1 MDAEIRAAVLG
12 DLGGDS
18 PVEAATLAGYR
29 RVILRRRRYPAIV
42 AERSSSVEGLVSG
55 DLDQRAAALLDAFET
70 EEYDR
75 VRCTVSLADGK
86 TVQAWTYVASRRAN
100 PTSMSWDLAAWQR
113 NHKREL
119 LRSLRGWRA

>member
-1 MDAEIRAAVLG
+1 MDPEIRAAVLG
-12 DLGGDS
+12 DLGGDR

-42 AERSSSVEGLVSG
+42 DERSSSVAGFVSG
-55 DLDQRAAALLDAFET
+55 DLNQRAVDKLDAFET

-75 VRCTVSLADGK
+75 IRCTVSVPDGK
-86 TVQAWTYVASRRAN
+86 TIQAWTYVAGRLAN
-100 PTSMSWDLAAWQR
+100 PTPMSWNLAAWQR